1 MPSKQGDSE
10 VAATEKLSGNVDVA
24 TIACGALLAILLYMV
39 GMLLHRLI
47 GLPAP
52 VGMLF
57 AAVAVQKNTRD
68 SLRVTAAMESGYE
81 QVPRIPQTGDMQSD

>member
-1 MPSKQGDSE
+1 M
-10 VAATEKLSGNVDVA
+10 AAVDKISGKVDVS

-39 GMLLHRLI
+39 GMLLHRMS

-57 AAVAVQKNTRD
+57 AAVAVKRAHGVNPCIQ
-68 SLRVTAAMESGYE
+68 
-81 QVPRIPQTGDMQSD
+81 